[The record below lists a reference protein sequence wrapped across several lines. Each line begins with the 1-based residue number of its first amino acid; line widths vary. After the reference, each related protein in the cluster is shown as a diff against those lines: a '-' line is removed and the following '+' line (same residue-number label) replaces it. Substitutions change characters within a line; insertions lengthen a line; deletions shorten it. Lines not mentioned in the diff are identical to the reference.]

1 MLQKFIIV
9 FIFLFWVSP
18 VWSGLPEGAPS
29 SISIILHRF
38 YVEGIFFPLKDLNR
52 AEEGG
57 IFFALKTRYGF
68 KESVTGTSYND
79 KNKNLEM
86 LDKRWVRHALDKYY
100 SIRDEEEANK
110 KYNKNV
116 TMAAK
121 LAGLPRKLHISGMC
135 FGDWEDLFKSQEV
148 LALPSSCYIAVIDL
162 EQHIKNEEEA
172 KSFLNQ
178 LLPHLVARNLCHL
191 EVVWNSLYN
200 GVSHE
205 ADPAGDC
212 SFVLSGKALTEAY
225 IESRKKGLTY
235 PSNFAEK
242 LEELYGP
249 VQAANKEY
257 EKLQGT
263 LNAFDQEIKEKKEKI
278 RAYLASSDYFGIMC
292 QGLPRATP
300 KQQEE
305 YALLLKNQTELQLL
319 EEAQERRSFDL
330 YKKEAVV
337 ADLEEK
343 LGKEFVEK
351 VKDMT
356 FSSHISHQDH
366 ETQVCEDDFKPEKNP
381 PSTILGQSNP
391 SLKCPIIEKEIRNKS
406 ALIQQLESLIKQQ
419 ETILEQQKKELENLT
434 NGSCSYL
441 VAADKEPEEI
451 SPDDSPPTTT
461 SSKQLSPN
469 NSPNDI

>member
-1 MLQKFIIV
+1 MFKKSILSS
-9 FIFLFWVSP
+9 IFFWVSP
-18 VWSGLPEGAPS
+18 VWSALPEGAPS
-29 SISIILHRF
+29 RVSAMIHAFYQKYII
-38 YVEGIFFPLKDLNR
+38 FPYQDLNE
-52 AEEGG
+52 AKEGG
-57 IFFALKTRYGF
+57 IFFSRQPSNNLTEPLRGHTY
-68 KESVTGTSYND
+68 SD
-79 KNKNLEM
+79 KSKKLEM
-86 LDKRWVRHALDKYY
+86 ISKRWARLALDTFYTA
-100 SIRDEEEANK
+100 RDEEMAKK
-110 KYNKNV
+110 KYNNNL
-116 TMAAK
+116 TMTSK
-121 LAGLPRKLHISGMC
+121 LAGLPRKLHNSITYWD
-135 FGDWEDLFKSQEV
+135 DWGALFNSQEV
-148 LALPSSCYIAVIDL
+148 LALPSSCYIAVIDV
-162 EQHIKNEEEA
+162 EKNIKNEEEA
-172 KSFLNQ
+172 KRFLHQ
-178 LLPHLVARNLCHL
+178 LLPHLVARNLIHL
-191 EVVWNSLYN
+191 EVVWNPLHN
-200 GVSHE
+200 GISIE
-205 ADPAGDC
+205 ADHSGDC

-225 IESRKKGLTY
+225 IKAHEKGLTY
-235 PSNFAEK
+235 PSNFGET
-242 LEELYGP
+242 LEELYRP

-278 RAYLASSDYFGIMC
+278 RAYLASNDYFGIMC

-366 ETQVCEDDFKPEKNP
+366 ETQVCEDDFKPEENP